1 MATQNVE
8 MTKSKKTS
16 LSIKQM
22 SIKNDGVSLKNHA
35 DLLHRFVNSASLFV
49 TFVSW
54 ATLNI
59 DIKILNWLDSP
70 YDNGL
75 SITWNEIILQSIL
88 I

>member
-16 LSIKQM
+16 SSIKQM

-49 TFVSW
+49 AFVS
-54 ATLNI
+54 
-59 DIKILNWLDSP
+59 
-70 YDNGL
+70 
-75 SITWNEIILQSIL
+75 
-88 I
+88 